1 MLQSKRIE
9 PDVKRDQK
17 RENEWKRNITAVP
30 ITAFLKALQKK
41 NRLMKTV
48 RERLTDYIPESIT
61 VPAFQKKR
69 DKSIRSLMYF
79 CI

>member
-1 MLQSKRIE
+1 MEKEYHSRSYHRFFEGFTEKEQVDENGKRTI
-9 PDVKRDQK
+9 
-17 RENEWKRNITAVP
+17 
-30 ITAFLKALQKK
+30 
-41 NRLMKTV
+41 
-48 RERLTDYIPESIT
+48 TDYIPESIT